1 LYDSK
6 TVAQCISVSF
16 EGPLGTIYVRTRKR
30 PSNEMSKDTQRRKY
44 SGP

>member
-1 LYDSK
+1 LYYTK

-16 EGPLGTIYVRTRKR
+16 EGPLGTIYVRTRKK
-30 PSNEMSKDTQRRKY
+30 PATEMSKDTQRRKY